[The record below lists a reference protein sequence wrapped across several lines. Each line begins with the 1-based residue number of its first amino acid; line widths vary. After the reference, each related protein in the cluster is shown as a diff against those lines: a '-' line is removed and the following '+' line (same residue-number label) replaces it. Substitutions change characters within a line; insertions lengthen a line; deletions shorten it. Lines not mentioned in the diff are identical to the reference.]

1 MSNIYKGEFQ
11 DYEGNV
17 VYPHTSADVVFATDG
32 QTIQKKLNDAEIDYT
47 DVKAQLTSGEHE
59 FRFGITADGEYG
71 YHKEVEGA
79 DTVVPF
85 KSDAELLAYGCTN
98 MYKYSGIGI
107 TGFLTEEG
115 SKYFSESSVLS
126 NTDTN
131 QTTFTAKKDKKIKV
145 LFMSRL
151 SGNDTQGNASMGSST
166 QKYNFILYKNNTAV
180 KQTNTTTGNFI
191 WEIELNA
198 GDTIRFAQTCSDV
211 RYAAIGA
218 FVIY

>member
-59 FRFGITADGEYG
+59 FRFGVTADGEYG

-85 KSDAELLAYGCTN
+85 KTGGEL
-98 MYKYSGIGI
+98 IW
-107 TGFLTEEG
+107 
-115 SKYFSESSVLS
+115 SKISSVLPSEGTANNFTITINKPKKSDNVLLLVVAKSSINSYSISDGIAELSLLYS
-126 NTDTN
+126 NSIIYNGHLCLLSISNIQSETVTINMNKSDTAAPQRLLF
-131 QTTFTAKKDKKIKV
+131 QTT
-145 LFMSRL
+145 
-151 SGNDTQGNASMGSST
+151 
-166 QKYNFILYKNNTAV
+166 
-180 KQTNTTTGNFI
+180 
-191 WEIELNA
+191 E
-198 GDTIRFAQTCSDV
+198 
-211 RYAAIGA
+211 
-218 FVIY
+218 

>member
-85 KSDAELLAYGCTN
+85 KSGLKLYQSDVTKDTDYALPDELLNKEFIVIPKSCSFYCAVWGGNNQGGANFNPKITKEGNLLSLTGVTATTSSNIPNGGGC
-98 MYKYSGIGI
+98 
-107 TGFLTEEG
+107 
-115 SKYFSESSVLS
+115 SVS
-126 NTDTN
+126 ATMTVD
-131 QTTFTAKKDKKIKV
+131 
-145 LFMSRL
+145 
-151 SGNDTQGNASMGSST
+151 
-166 QKYNFILYKNNTAV
+166 
-180 KQTNTTTGNFI
+180 
-191 WEIELNA
+191 
-198 GDTIRFAQTCSDV
+198 
-211 RYAAIGA
+211 
-218 FVIY
+218 IYYY

>member
-79 DTVVPF
+79 DTVIPF
-85 KSDAELLAYGCTN
+85 KNIKNCEARYSIVLGRGSNVYPSIFPTENCYKKVRISQTGWEGYRGGLGVYGYKRSSSNAESIAIEACTEDGWGTGCSKVFN
-98 MYKYSGIGI
+98 I
-107 TGFLTEEG
+107 EG
-115 SKYFSESSVLS
+115 YDIIEIIL
-126 NTDTN
+126 D
-131 QTTFTAKKDKKIKV
+131 
-145 LFMSRL
+145 
-151 SGNDTQGNASMGSST
+151 GNDG
-166 QKYNFILYKNNTAV
+166 KIYL
-180 KQTNTTTGNFI
+180 
-191 WEIELNA
+191 
-198 GDTIRFAQTCSDV
+198 DV
-211 RYAAIGA
+211 E
-218 FVIY
+218 FFKEF